1 MAEGATALEELSAQ
15 LEEERLKTNPA
26 IVNSILQKVHI
37 HMHILYTSMCIHV
50 CMLYGYVCMYI
61 HVCICMFRMCDDRDQ
76 VYVSGTSL
84 IRTPMGQKKCHC

>member
-37 HMHILYTSMCIHV
+37 HMHILYTSYTYTCTYYTHRCVYMYV
-50 CMLYGYVCMYI
+50 CCMGIQYVCMYMSVS
-61 HVCICMFRMCDDRDQ
+61 VCFVCVMIEIKCM
-76 VYVSGTSL
+76 
-84 IRTPMGQKKCHC
+84 